1 MGSVL
6 YKRIPRDFKKNFFKY
21 LGMLI
26 ILVCTIAIGSS
37 YQSATSGVQTYLS
50 EVVDNNLQED
60 GFFEV
65 ANKLDNQAISYFKD
79 EKVDVYEN
87 FYATQNDFDGSAKIL
102 LFNERKNIDLPTVFE
117 GEMPKGKDEIA
128 LDHVFA
134 RTRDIKIGSNINLVD
149 KTYKIVGTVALPD
162 YTSLFLNNTDLLMN
176 TKNFCV
182 SILSEE
188 AFNEVDGKYITY
200 RYSYRLQERD
210 LSKKQQAEKA
220 EMMVKY
226 LYVGGNTIN
235 TFLRSDQN
243 QAIAYLPTDIGS
255 DSPTITVFV
264 YMLIAMIAFIFAI
277 LTNGTIEKEAVI
289 IGTLRASGYT
299 KWEIIWHYL
308 QPTLI
313 VALLGSIFGNLLGY
327 TAMAQAFC
335 NFYYT
340 SYSVAPIVI
349 SFDIPMFLLTTILPV
364 AIMIGINVLMLH
376 RKLRLS
382 PLKFLRKELKG
393 GKQKKARKL
402 PNVSFMK
409 RFGMRVIGQNRGSYV
424 TLFTGIFLSSF
435 LLLFGVGIRPLMNH
449 YVDEVNS
456 SLNYDYQYILKAPT
470 DVTGGEKL
478 YVQGFKTYFALGNKD
493 IDVSCYGIDEDSA
506 YFKDAY
512 TVDGVSIS
520 SSLANKLG
528 LKEHDN
534 FKVKDEMS
542 EKEYSFTITKVY
554 EYKAAMALF
563 MDKESLLTLLEKDAS
578 SYNVIVSKEEL
589 IIDQGVLIKK
599 ISRSDIL
606 GASSQMLDSF
616 GTVILFVNI
625 FSVVIYLVMIYILTK
640 VVIDKNALSISYMK
654 VFGYER
660 KEIRQLFITPS
671 TVVAILSLL
680 VCLPLEVL
688 AFKGILIFLSSMID
702 GYLDFYL
709 PLYVYILI
717 IGIGVVVYG
726 LITLLHLRSINKIPM
741 SHALKGRE

>member
-21 LGMLI
+21 LGMFI

-37 YQSATSGVQTYLS
+37 YQSATSGVETYLS
-50 EVVDNNLQED
+50 EVVEKNLQED

-65 ANKLDNQAISYFKD
+65 SNKLDNQAFSYFKD

-87 FYATQNDFDGSAKIL
+87 FYATQNDFDGTAKIL
-102 LFNERKNIDLPTVFE
+102 LFNERKNIDIPTIFE
-117 GEMPKGKDEIA
+117 GEMPKEKDEIA

-162 YTSLFLNNTDLLMN
+162 YSSLFLNNTDLLMN

-188 AFNEVDGKYITY
+188 AFNEVDAKFITY
-200 RYSYRLQERD
+200 RYSYRLQERE
-210 LSKKQQAEKA
+210 LSKKQQAEKS
-220 EMMVKY
+220 EMMIKY
-226 LYVGGNTIN
+226 LYLSGNTVN

-243 QAIAYLPTDIGS
+243 QAIAYLPADIGS
-255 DSPTITVFV
+255 DGPTISIFV
-264 YMLIAMIAFIFAI
+264 YLLIGMIAFIFAI

-327 TAMAQAFC
+327 TAMAQVFC

-349 SFDIPMFLLTTILPV
+349 SFSLPMFLLTTLLPV
-364 AIMIGINVLMLH
+364 AIMIGINILMLY

-382 PLKFLRKELKG
+382 PLKFLRNDLKI
-393 GKQKKARKL
+393 GKAKKARKL

-435 LLLFGVGIRPLMNH
+435 LLLFGIGIRPLMNH
-449 YVDEVNS
+449 YVDDVNS
-456 SLNYDYQYILKAPT
+456 SLSYDYQYILKAPT

-478 YVQGFKTYFALGNKD
+478 YMQSFKTWFALGNKNL
-493 IDVSCYGIDEDSA
+493 DVSCYGIDEDST

-512 TVDGVSIS
+512 TVDGVSVS

-528 LKEHDN
+528 LKVNDN

-563 MDKESLLTLLEKDAS
+563 MDKESLLTLLEKDTS

-589 IIDQGVLIKK
+589 NIDQGALIKK

-625 FSVVIYLVMIYILTK
+625 FSVVIYLVMMYILTK

-654 VFGYER
+654 VFGYEQ
-660 KEIRQLFITPS
+660 KEIRKLFITPS
-671 TVVAILSLL
+671 TVVALISLL

-709 PLYVYILI
+709 PIYVYGLI

-726 LITLLHLRSINKIPM
+726 LITLLHLSSINKIPM
-741 SHALKGRE
+741 SDALKNRE